1 MESRR
6 MVLMNLLQG
15 RDRDT
20 DIEKRLVDTRREG
33 KGRQIERVALKH
45 HITRCK
51 IDSQWE
57 FAV

>member
-1 MESRR
+1 

-20 DIEKRLVDTRREG
+20 DTENRLVDTMREG
-33 KGRQIERVALKH
+33 NGRQIERVALKH

-51 IDSQWE
+51 IGSQWE